1 MNRLLLSTL
10 SVAVLGAVAGSVL
23 AANPNVNS
31 AQDQV
36 SDQDIYGYQ
45 LMTPEERNAHRSQMQ
60 SAKTSA
66 DRDRMRTEHQAA
78 MQNRAKERGI
88 TLPDNSPASRGPG
101 SGMGGDGTR

>member
-36 SDQDIYGYQ
+36 SDQDIYGSQ
-45 LMTPEERNAHRSQMQ
+45 LMTQEERAAHRAQMQ

-66 DRDRMRTEHQAA
+66 ERERVRIEHQTA
-78 MQNRAKERGI
+78 MQTRAKERGI
-88 TLPDNSPASRGPG
+88 SLPDNSPASRGPG
-101 SGMGGDGTR
+101 SGMDGDGTR